1 MTINLSVIGCGKIGT
16 SIGLA
21 LKNHTQE
28 FNRTCFDRFPAI
40 SKQAHD
46 MQAFDQIALKII
58 ESVENADVVI
68 LAIPVD
74 ELLIT
79 IDTISPYLKTGS
91 ILIDTSPIKIRIKE
105 YIEKILP
112 EERYFLSFYPTI
124 NPAYIHES
132 ENSPEFAHED
142 LFHHSLIVL
151 SGSERTS
158 NEALKFGT
166 DLSKYLGAQVL
177 FADPF
182 EVDGLLTAT
191 EILPKLISSAY
202 IHAVMDQ
209 PGWKE
214 GRKLTNN
221 AFYSV
226 TRLISHLNEREDFGK
241 SAELNKENTI
251 RTINNMIISLKTI
264 RDLIQEENSSAIQ
277 KWYQESLDN
286 HKKWSEERNL
296 AAWNIISGK
305 EDIPSSA
312 NFFKNLLGFGNK
324 EKINRM

>member
-1 MTINLSVIGCGKIGT
+1 MTINISVIGCGKIGT

-21 LKNHTQE
+21 LKNYTQE
-28 FNRTCFDRFPAI
+28 VHRTCFDRIQAF
-40 SKQAHD
+40 SKQAYD
-46 MQAFDQIALKII
+46 MHAFDQIALKII

-74 ELLIT
+74 EIRIT
-79 IDTISPYLKTGS
+79 IDTISPFLKSES
-91 ILIDTSPIKIRIKE
+91 ILIDTSPTKISIKE
-105 YIEKILP
+105 YVEDKLP
-112 EERYFLSFYPTI
+112 EDRYFLSFYPTI
-124 NPAYIHES
+124 NPAYIDDS

-151 SGSERTS
+151 TGSERTS

-166 DLSKYLGAQVL
+166 DLSNYLGAQVL
-177 FADPF
+177 FADPY
-182 EVDGLLTAT
+182 EVDGLLAAT

-226 TRLISHLNEREDFGK
+226 TRLISHLDEREDYGK
-241 SAELNKENTI
+241 SAELNKDNTI

-264 RDLIQEENSSAIQ
+264 RDLLQEENSSAIQ

-286 HKKWSEERNL
+286 RKKWSEERNL
-296 AAWNIISGK
+296 AAWNKIPGK
-305 EDIPSSA
+305 EDIPTSGD
-312 NFFKNLLGFGNK
+312 FFKNLISFGK
-324 EKINRM
+324 KRKDK

>member
-1 MTINLSVIGCGKIGT
+1 MTIHLTVIGCGKIGT

-28 FNRTCFDRFPAI
+28 IFRTCFDRNPAF
-40 SKQAHD
+40 SKQALGLK
-46 MQAFDQIALKII
+46 AFDHIALRIN
-58 ESVENADVVI
+58 ECVENADVVI

-74 ELLIT
+74 ELQIT
-79 IDTISPYLKTGS
+79 IDTIYPILKPGS
-91 ILIDTSPIKIRIKE
+91 TLIDTSPIKISIKD
-105 YIEKILP
+105 YIEDKLP
-112 EERYFLSFYPTI
+112 EDRYFLSFFPTI
-124 NPAYIHES
+124 NPVYINEA

-142 LFHHSLIVL
+142 LFHNSLIVL
-151 SGSERTS
+151 TGSAHTS
-158 NEALKFGT
+158 NEAYKLGT
-166 DLSKYLGAQVL
+166 DLSKYMGAQVL
-177 FADPF
+177 FADPH
-182 EVDGLLTAT
+182 EVDGLLAAT

-221 AFYSV
+221 SFFSI
-226 TRLISHLNEREDFGK
+226 TQLISYLDEREDYGK

-251 RTINNMIISLKTI
+251 RTINNMIISLKNI
-264 RDLIQEENSSAIQ
+264 RDLLQEENSPAIQ

-296 AAWNIISGK
+296 AAWNKIVGN

-312 NFFKNLLGFGNK
+312 DFFKNLLGFGK
-324 EKINRM
+324 KRKDK

>member
-1 MTINLSVIGCGKIGT
+1 MTINLTVIGCGKIGT

-28 FNRTCFDRFPAI
+28 FHRICFDRIPAF
-40 SKQAHD
+40 SKQALD
-46 MQAFDQIALKII
+46 MHAFDQIGLRINECV
-58 ESVENADVVI
+58 ESADVVI

-79 IDTISPYLKTGS
+79 IDTILPFLKPES
-91 ILIDTSPIKIRIKE
+91 ILIDTSPIKISTKE
-105 YIEKILP
+105 YIEDKLP
-112 EERYFLSFYPTI
+112 EDRYFLSIFPTI
-124 NPAYIHES
+124 NPAFIHEA

-142 LFHHSLIVL
+142 LFHNSLIVL
-151 SGSERTS
+151 TGSSRTS
-158 NEALKFGT
+158 NEAFKLGT

-177 FADPF
+177 FADPY
-182 EVDGLLTAT
+182 EVDGLLAAT

-221 AFYSV
+221 SFNSL
-226 TRLISHLNEREDFGK
+226 TQLISHLDEREDYGK

-251 RTINNMIISLKTI
+251 RTINNMIISLQNI
-264 RDLIQEENSSAIQ
+264 RDFLQEENSSAIH

-296 AAWNIISGK
+296 AAWNKIVGK
-305 EDIPSSA
+305 EEIPSSA
-312 NFFKNLLGFGNK
+312 DFFKNLLGFGRKRK
-324 EKINRM
+324 EK